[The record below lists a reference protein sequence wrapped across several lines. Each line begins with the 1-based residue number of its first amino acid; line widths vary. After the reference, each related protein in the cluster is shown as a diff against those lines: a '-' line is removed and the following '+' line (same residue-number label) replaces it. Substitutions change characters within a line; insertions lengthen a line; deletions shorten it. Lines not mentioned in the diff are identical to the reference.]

1 MNTLQNTMS
10 ASSTP
15 PILPGELPPTEV
27 VSSFARFRD
36 SVADSLF
43 FVSRTFPK
51 VLTLRSSP
59 GAWTGFRIL
68 LGIAGAA
75 LVVLPL
81 SLWNA
86 WAFAPVGL
94 ALFLLA
100 VLLPP
105 LKVDRGTAQTIHQ
118 LGAYH
123 VLDAGRFIYGIEE
136 ASAVQFYLTS
146 TRVWVLNQQ
155 LHPLAVIP
163 ANEINLATA
172 YPSGGD
178 WILRLSW
185 KENFAEF
192 FFAGLFAERRARR
205 TETGLRP
212 LVQANLIA
220 EEPPR
225 TRVKTAG
232 A

>member
-1 MNTLQNTMS
+1 MH

-15 PILPGELPPTEV
+15 PILPGEMPPAEV
-27 VSSFARFRD
+27 TSSLARFRD

-59 GAWTGFRIL
+59 SAWTAFRIL
-68 LGIAGAA
+68 LGIAGAS

-105 LKVDRGTAQTIHQ
+105 LRQDRATPQSTHQ
-118 LGAYH
+118 LA
-123 VLDAGRFIYGIEE
+123 
-136 ASAVQFYLTS
+136 ASMTLT
-146 TRVWVLNQQ
+146 
-155 LHPLAVIP
+155 
-163 ANEINLATA
+163 
-172 YPSGGD
+172 
-178 WILRLSW
+178 
-185 KENFAEF
+185 
-192 FFAGLFAERRARR
+192 
-205 TETGLRP
+205 
-212 LVQANLIA
+212 
-220 EEPPR
+220 
-225 TRVKTAG
+225 
-232 A
+232 

>member
-1 MNTLQNTMS
+1 MNTDS
-10 ASSTP
+10 IP
-15 PILPGELPPTEV
+15 PLLPGELPPIEAA
-27 VSSFARFRD
+27 SGLERFRE
-36 SVADSLF
+36 SAAESLF
-43 FVSRTFPK
+43 FLSRNFPK
-51 VLTLRSSP
+51 LLTLRSTP
-59 GAWTGFRIL
+59 RAWTAFRVMLGF
-68 LGIAGAA
+68 AGAA

-105 LKVDRGTAQTIHQ
+105 LKHDRGTAQTIQQ
-118 LGAYH
+118 LGAYQ
-123 VLDAGRFIYGIEE
+123 VMDAGRFVSGTEE
-136 ASAVQFYLTS
+136 ASAVQFYLTL

-163 ANEINLATA
+163 VNEIDLATA

-178 WILRLSW
+178 WVLRLSW
-185 KENFAEF
+185 KENSAEF

-205 TETGLRP
+205 AETGLRP

-220 EEPPR
+220 EELPR
-225 TRVKTAG
+225 RRVKAAG

>member
-1 MNTLQNTMS
+1 MS
-10 ASSTP
+10 TDSIP
-15 PILPGELPPTEV
+15 PLLPGELPPTEAL
-27 VSSFARFRD
+27 SGLAQFRE
-36 SVADSLF
+36 SVAESVF
-43 FVSRTFPK
+43 FLSRNFPK
-51 VLTLRSSP
+51 LLTLRSTP
-59 GAWTGFRIL
+59 RAWTAFRVMLGF
-68 LGIAGAA
+68 AGAA

-185 KENFAEF
+185 KE
-192 FFAGLFAERRARR
+192 
-205 TETGLRP
+205 
-212 LVQANLIA
+212 
-220 EEPPR
+220 
-225 TRVKTAG
+225 
-232 A
+232 

>member
-1 MNTLQNTMS
+1 MNTDS
-10 ASSTP
+10 IP
-15 PILPGELPPTEV
+15 PLLPGELPPTEAL
-27 VSSFARFRD
+27 SGLAQFRE
-36 SVADSLF
+36 SVAESLF
-43 FVSRTFPK
+43 FLSRNFPK
-51 VLTLRSSP
+51 LLTLRSTP
-59 GAWTGFRIL
+59 RAWTACRVM

-105 LKVDRGTAQTIHQ
+105 LKHDRGTAQTTQQ
-118 LGAYH
+118 LAAYE
-123 VLDAGRFIYGIEE
+123 VLDGGRFASGTGEF
-136 ASAVQFYLTS
+136 SAVSFYLTP

-155 LHPLAVIP
+155 LQPLAVIP

-178 WILRLSW
+178 WVLRLSW
-185 KENFAEF
+185 KENSAEF

-205 TETGLRP
+205 AETGLRP

-220 EEPPR
+220 EELPR
-225 TRVKTAG
+225 SRAKTAG